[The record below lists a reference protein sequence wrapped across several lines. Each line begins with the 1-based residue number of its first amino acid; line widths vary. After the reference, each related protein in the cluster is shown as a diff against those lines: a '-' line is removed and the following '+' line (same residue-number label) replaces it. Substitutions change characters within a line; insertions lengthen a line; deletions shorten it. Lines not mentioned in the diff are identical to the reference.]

1 MSRKAVPSAL
11 GIALVAATAAA
22 HAADE
27 AGAARAADAGLSS
40 LAQTLH
46 ESLNP
51 FAPWALVL
59 LMALGVGFAWRVRRP
74 APGRVHVRPAGSGWL
89 WLGGA
94 LALLA
99 AALTWMVA
107 MGDHPAV
114 LAWDQQG
121 AAWGAAM
128 RARGWG
134 AAAAR
139 LGELTSGPPMI
150 AFVLLIAAVLALR
163 GRGTLAW
170 GWLLATSLNSQWVQ
184 VLKQAIARPR
194 PSTVGDTVVAGF
206 SFPSGHATVAFA
218 LFGSLYYWLWNHP
231 GILRIR
237 ATLAFILLAL
247 AFMVGFSRIYLGVH
261 YPSDVTAGFCLGLSG
276 VIFSATVRA
285 SRGLRTVST
294 ASVY

>member
-27 AGAARAADAGLSS
+27 TGAARAADARLSS
-40 LAQTLH
+40 LAQTLY

-89 WLGGA
+89 WLAGA
-94 LALLA
+94 LAVLA
-99 AALTWMVA
+99 AGLTWMVA

-121 AAWGAAM
+121 AAWGAGM

-184 VLKQAIARPR
+184 VLKQAMARPR

-206 SFPSGHATVAFA
+206 SFPSGHSAGAMMV
-218 LFGSLYYWLWNHP
+218 FG
-231 GILRIR
+231 
-237 ATLAFILLAL
+237 LLAWL
-247 AFMVGFSRIYLGVH
+247 LCRRGAPAVQGLGALVAAAVIVCVGFSRVVLGVH
-261 YPSDVTAGFCLGLSG
+261 YLSDVVGGFLWAGAWLACAVFALQPVAGRVPRLY
-276 VIFSATVRA
+276 R
-285 SRGLRTVST
+285 
-294 ASVY
+294 